1 MARVIRAFI
10 ATSRDGFI
18 AGPGDDLSWLPD
30 GHAGED
36 YGYDAFMAG
45 VGAILMGRRTHDV
58 VAGFGTDWPYGD
70 TPVLVATT
78 RELDPIEP
86 SVRAVRGTPEEML
99 AEARAVAGDRD
110 VYVDGGRLIQQ
121 LLHAGLIDE
130 FIVTV
135 IPVDLGEG
143 IPLLA
148 GEEQWSLLRLDASR
162 VFPSGVEQRRY
173 VPTA

>member
-1 MARVIRAFI
+1 MTSGIHAFV
-10 ATSRDGFI
+10 AMSRDGFI
-18 AGPGDDLSWLPD
+18 AGTDDDLSWLPD

-36 YGYDAFMAG
+36 YGYEQFMAG
-45 VGAILMGRRTHDV
+45 VGAILMGRRTYDV
-58 VAGFGTDWPYGD
+58 VEGFGTGWPYGD

-78 RELDPIEP
+78 RALDPIEP
-86 SVRAVRGTPEEML
+86 SVRAVSGTAGEL
-99 AEARAVAGDRD
+99 VAEAQAVAGGRD
-110 VYVDGGRLIQQ
+110 VYVDGGRLLQQ
-121 LLHAGLIDE
+121 LVDAGLIDA

-148 GEEQWSLLRLDASR
+148 GDEQWARLSLEASR

-173 VPTA
+173 ARAG